1 MTEREET
8 EPGPL
13 PAPISEVPPPV
24 AVVWTAEEIEADDE
38 DVFLLIAALLS

>member
-13 PAPISEVPPPV
+13 PAPVSDGPPPV
-24 AVVWTAEEIEADDE
+24 VEVLTAEQIEEDDE
-38 DVFLLIAALLS
+38 DVFLLIAAWLS